1 MNVID
6 IVAVIFAV
14 IALIDGC
21 RKGLVRAICNLAA
34 LIGSILLARKCSYL
48 VGPWL
53 GSLLDKADPKVIQV
67 LSFVVVMIAAYVLLC
82 IIVKLID
89 KAVKEVFLG
98 WLNRLLGGVL
108 SFLIS
113 FFVLSILLNVYE
125 AVDKKHALIDEQTI
139 ENSIC
144 YDTVLHFAPTLWPML
159 GFDAVTWPQLP
170 SIGKEQEQDDRVM
183 NL

>member
-21 RKGLVRAICNLAA
+21 RKGLVRSVGNLAA
-34 LIGSILLARKCSYL
+34 LIGSILLARKTCLQVSPWAVDLLPQVDARAVQILTFVVILMIAYVL
-48 VGPWL
+48 LSIVVG
-53 GSLLDKADPKVIQV
+53 LLDKA
-67 LSFVVVMIAAYVLLC
+67 
-82 IIVKLID
+82 VK
-89 KAVKEVFLG
+89 AVFLG

-125 AVDKKHALIDEQTI
+125 AVDKKHVLIDEQTI
-139 ENSIC
+139 GNSIC

-159 GFDAVTWPQLP
+159 GFDAVSWPQLP
-170 SIGKEQEQDDRVM
+170 SLGKEEAEDDGVM

>member
-21 RKGLVRAICNLAA
+21 RKGLVRSIGNLVA
-34 LIGSILLARKCSYL
+34 LIGSILLARKCSYML
-48 VGPWL
+48 GPWL
-53 GSLLDKADPKVIQV
+53 GNLLDKADPKVIQV
-67 LSFVVVMIAAYVLLC
+67 LSFVIVMMIAYVLLS
-82 IIVKLID
+82 IIVKMLD
-89 KAVKEVFLG
+89 KAVSAIFLG

-125 AVDKKHALIDEQTI
+125 AVDKKHVLIDEQTI
-139 ENSIC
+139 GNSIC

-159 GFDAVTWPQLP
+159 GFDAVSWPQLP
-170 SIGKEQEQDDRVM
+170 SIGEEEPEDDGVM